1 MLIYVYPSHLCIH
14 PSYIL
19 GKTLRT
25 QSLLSQSSHFSGR
38 CNEIGDEWLS
48 TTLRDVSG
56 VVGNQRGD
64 TQPELEGSDDSAV
77 EAET

>member
-1 MLIYVYPSHLCIH
+1 M
-14 PSYIL
+14 
-19 GKTLRT
+19 
-25 QSLLSQSSHFSGR
+25 LSQSSHFSGR